1 MVILKNYL
9 MTFLRQIKKNQLTTF
24 LNVAGLLIG
33 LTSSLFLLYYSFY
46 ERSFDRFHKDKSQVY
61 RVIADN
67 YKNGALTLSVA
78 CSPAPIGPAIQ
89 DEIPEVINYSNIGKI
104 VQATIR
110 HEDKVI
116 FDDNMIYSDASLFE
130 LFSFE
135 FLNGSDTSALGK
147 PNTIFLSESMSKRIF
162 GDEDPMNKVI
172 VVSDKFSSNKNYEVK
187 GIFYD
192 LPGNTYFNF
201 SAVAS
206 FENQLDQMRL
216 RNNWWPHFTHT
227 YVKVNETA
235 VKSEVERKINDTA
248 LKYLSATFE
257 KRNMVYKY
265 SLQPIEDMYLYSDLL
280 YEFGKNGDGD
290 TVRNMFGVVIL
301 ILIITFINFLNIQAS
316 QILGRVKEVVVRKSL
331 GANRS
336 LLARQIIFENTMIVL
351 PIVAFSVLLFLLL
364 RAPINNVLGSEI
376 YFTAE
381 FFIAAFLIV
390 LVFSIFPALFLT
402 GIVQSIKPAL
412 FLKGRG
418 NMVNER
424 KIKPLKNIFL
434 VFQFAATFYLL
445 IYAISVNQQI
455 TYSSER
461 DLGIDI
467 ENTLVINKPPQ
478 TSRSD
483 SSFNRRYNTFFDK
496 LKSQPGISHL
506 AYSSRLPGEDIPN
519 RRRYRKSGEDE
530 SKQQYLSTL
539 DIDQNYIFNY
549 NHKVIAGE
557 VLPNLNLAT
566 SKKIVLNERGVELLN
581 FASPEAAVGRRLL
594 VKNDEI
600 EIIAV
605 IENYHQQSVKVDF
618 IPTAFML
625 SKTPQQNLSFKYN
638 EADFEYL
645 VGEIA
650 SIWNRLLP
658 NFPFEYRV
666 LSDQYALQYSNEFLL
681 KYLIFSLSII
691 FIVMTFLGIS
701 GILFTDMI
709 NRRNEIG
716 LRKILGST
724 LSLLILAY
732 VRRYLKLVLASIL
745 IAIPGSYFFV
755 RNWLETYAF
764 RIDFPWIL
772 MYIPTFFLLAMVVI
786 VVSLYVNKVS
796 NTNPEKAVRA

>member
-9 MTFLRQIKKNQLTTF
+9 NTFLRQIKKNPLTTF

-61 RVIADN
+61 RIIADN

-78 CSPAPIGPAIQ
+78 CSPAPMGPAIQ
-89 DEIPEVINYSNIGKI
+89 DELPEVINYSNMGKFI
-104 VQATIR
+104 QATIR

-116 FDDNMIYSDASLFE
+116 FDDNMIYSDPSLFE

-135 FLNGSDTSALGK
+135 MMNGSDMSALEQ
-147 PNTIFLSESMSKRIF
+147 PNTIFLSESLAKRIF
-162 GDEDPMNKVI
+162 GDEDPVNKTI
-172 VVSDKFSSNKNYEVK
+172 AIADKFSKQNNYEVK
-187 GIFYD
+187 GIFHD

-206 FENQLDQMRL
+206 FENSLKQWGI
-216 RNNWWPHFTHT
+216 RNNWWPHFTQT
-227 YVKVNETA
+227 YIKVNETA
-235 VKSEVERKINDTA
+235 DKSEVERKINETA
-248 LKYLSATFE
+248 LRNMSAIFE

-265 SLQPIEDMYLYSDLL
+265 SLQPIENMYLYSDLL

-316 QILGRVKEVVVRKSL
+316 QLLSRVKEVVVRKSL

-336 LLARQIIFENTMIVL
+336 LLYRQIIFENTMIVL
-351 PIVAFSVLLFLLL
+351 PIVAFSVVLFLLF

-376 YFTAE
+376 YFTKE
-381 FFIAAFLIV
+381 LFIAALLIV
-390 LVFSIFPALFLT
+390 LVFSILPALFLT
-402 GIVQSIKPAL
+402 GIVQSIKPAR

-418 NMVNER
+418 NMLNER

-434 VFQFAATFYLL
+434 VFQFSATFYLL

-455 TYSSER
+455 TYSSDR

-467 ENTLVINKPPQ
+467 ENTLVINKPLQ
-478 TSRSD
+478 TSLAD
-483 SSFNRRYNTFFDK
+483 SSFNQRYNTFFDK
-496 LKSQPGISHL
+496 LTSLPGISHL

-519 RRRYRKSGEDE
+519 RLRFRKSGEDE
-530 SKQQYLSTL
+530 SKQQYLSTI

-557 VLPNLNLAT
+557 VLPNLNLT
-566 SKKIVLNERGVELLN
+566 NSRKIILNERGVELLN
-581 FASPEAAVGRRLL
+581 FASPEEAVSSRLL
-594 VKNDEI
+594 VRDEEI
-600 EIIAV
+600 DIIAV
-605 IENYHQQSVKVDF
+605 VEDYHQQSVKVDF
-618 IPTAFML
+618 IPTVFML
-625 SKTPQQNLSFKYN
+625 SKAPKQHLSFKYN
-638 EADFEYL
+638 EADFDYL
-645 VGEIA
+645 VGEME
-650 SIWNRLLP
+650 SVWNRLLP
-658 NFPFEYRV
+658 NFPFEYTV
-666 LSDQYALQYSNEFLL
+666 LSDQYTLQYSNEFLL

-691 FIVMTFLGIS
+691 FVVMTFLGIS

-724 LSLLILAY
+724 LGLLILAY
-732 VRRYLKLVLASIL
+732 VKRYLKLMLASIV
-745 IAIPGSYFFV
+745 IAIPSSYFIV
-755 RNWLETYAF
+755 RDWLDSYAF

-772 MYIPTFFLLAMVVI
+772 MYIPTFFLLTMVLV
-786 VVSLYVNKVS
+786 VVSLYVHKVS
-796 NTNPEKAVRA
+796 NSNPEKAIRA